1 MTSPSPA
8 IEQFNQHRGR
18 LTSIAYRML
27 GSTVDADDAI
37 QETWLRAARAHSS
50 DVVNVG
56 SWLTTITARVCLNM
70 LRARHTRREYPFDEI
85 VDSPIHSNESTGPEV
100 EATLADS
107 VSLALLVVLE
117 TLDPAE
123 RLAFVLHD
131 LFAVPFNEIAG
142 IVERSPAA
150 ARQLASRARRR
161 VQAQPPLQ
169 PTGVNVEHRRVVD
182 AFFDAARSGNL
193 DALLTVLDPD
203 LVLHADGGTNR
214 PESTVTV
221 SGARNVATR
230 AMHFAQLN
238 ATLRP
243 VLING
248 SNPGVL
254 AAIGETRIS
263 LMSFSIHEGRI
274 IRIDA
279 LVDPTRLAS
288 LTIHPRKAAQ

>member
-8 IEQFNQHRGR
+8 IEQFDQHRQR

-50 DVVNVG
+50 DVVNAG

-70 LRARHTRREYPFDEI
+70 LRARNTRREDPFDEI

-107 VSLALLVVLE
+107 VSIALLVVLK

-169 PTGVNVEHRRVVD
+169 PTGINVEHRRVVD

-193 DALLTVLDPD
+193 DALLAVLDPD

-214 PESTVTV
+214 PESTVAV
-221 SGARNVATR
+221 SGARNVANR
-230 AMHFAQLN
+230 AMHFAQPN

-248 SNPGVL
+248 NPGVL
-254 AAIGETRIS
+254 TAIGETRIS
-263 LMSFSIHEGRI
+263 LMSFTIHEGRI

-288 LTIHPRKAAQ
+288 LTIHPRKAAP

>member
-8 IEQFNQHRGR
+8 IEQFNQHRGP

-27 GSTVDADDAI
+27 GSTVDVDDAI

-56 SWLTTITARVCLNM
+56 SWLTTITARVRLNM
-70 LRARHTRREYPFDEI
+70 LRARHTRREDPFDEI

-254 AAIGETRIS
+254 AAISETRIS

>member
-8 IEQFNQHRGR
+8 IEQFDQHRQR

-37 QETWLRAARAHSS
+37 QETWLRAARASS
-50 DVVNVG
+50 AEVMNVG

-70 LRARHTRREYPFDEI
+70 LRARNTRREDPFDEV
-85 VDSPIHSNESTGPEV
+85 VDSPIHSNDSIGPEV
-100 EATLADS
+100 EATLADL
-107 VSLALLVVLE
+107 VSIALLVVLE

-142 IVERSPAA
+142 IVDRSPAA

-161 VQAQPPLQ
+161 VRAQPLQ

-193 DALLTVLDPD
+193 DGLLAVLDPD
-203 LVLHADGGTNR
+203 LVLHADGGTTR
-214 PESTVTV
+214 PENTVAV
-221 SGARNVATR
+221 SGARNVASR
-230 AMHFAQLN
+230 AMHFAQPN

-243 VLING
+243 VVING
-248 SNPGVL
+248 KPGVL
-254 AAIGETRIS
+254 TAIGDTRIS
-263 LMSFSIHEGRI
+263 LMSFTIHEGRI

-279 LVDPTRLAS
+279 LVDPTRLTS
-288 LTIHPRKAAQ
+288 LAIHPRRTAP